1 MINIGII
8 GYGKMGKIRYRTI
21 NEKMDSNVIIKSI
34 YDPENKIRG
43 KLNVSSSDEII
54 NDPNI
59 DAIYKKFN
67 YLNKPLTIKALEAG
81 KHKSLLQKPPALNL
95 KDVLEIQKIEK
106 NKLILMYGFNHRH
119 HASISYMKEEI
130 NKKHLEGF
138 FDERKIWKICR

>member
-8 GYGKMGKIRYRTI
+8 GYGKMGKIRHRTI

-59 DAIYKKFN
+59 DAIYVLYSN
-67 YLNKPLTIKALEAG
+67 YLNKPLTIKALEAS
-81 KHKSLLQKPPALNL
+81 KHVFA
-95 KDVLEIQKIEK
+95 K
-106 NKLILMYGFNHRH
+106 N
-119 HASISYMKEEI
+119 
-130 NKKHLEGF
+130 HL
-138 FDERKIWKICR
+138 R

>member
-8 GYGKMGKIRYRTI
+8 GYGKMGKIRHRTI

-59 DAIYKKFN
+59 DAIYVCTPN

-81 KHKSLLQKPPALNL
+81 KHVFCEKPPALNL
-95 KDVLEIQKIEK
+95 KDVLEIQKIEKK

-130 NKKHLEGF
+130 NKKTLG
-138 FDERKIWKICR
+138 RVL